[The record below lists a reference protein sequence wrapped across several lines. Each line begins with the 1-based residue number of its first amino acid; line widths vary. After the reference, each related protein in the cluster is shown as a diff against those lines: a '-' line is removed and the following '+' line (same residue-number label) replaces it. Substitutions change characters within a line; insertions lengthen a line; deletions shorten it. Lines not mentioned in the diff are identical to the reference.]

1 MSPKNLLSRITLTND
16 LIIHPQKK
24 ALHALK
30 SPKPEVEKPIAKRPA
45 DARDAR
51 EVARKLIKSG
61 AIQAI
66 QKPLKQ
72 DQQFKR
78 PKLHIEKKPDRSL
91 DSPQVPS
98 TYQPYSAA
106 HGDSSASP
114 MHTPNSPFDDKETGR
129 PLPNLY
135 QQFASERDR
144 EERGHGHDS
153 NANAGGATPGG
164 PSGPSG
170 GAPGGGPA
178 TPGRFDRP
186 RTGNTIYVA
195 GKQVTEEY
203 LKKHFSSHGMIVNV
217 SMEIEKG
224 RGFITFTKP
233 ESAEKAIAEMHGKN
247 VGGIQLQVQLARRQP
262 QIEPINEAS
271 SSAAWST
278 IATNNSQKGS
288 LKDKREQVVY
298 DDCF

>member
-1 MSPKNLLSRITLTND
+1 M
-16 LIIHPQKK
+16 
-24 ALHALK
+24 
-30 SPKPEVEKPIAKRPA
+30 
-45 DARDAR
+45 
-51 EVARKLIKSG
+51 IKSG

-66 QKPLKQ
+66 QKPQSKQ

-78 PKLHIEKKPDRSL
+78 PKLHIEKKPERSL
-91 DSPQVPS
+91 DSPQVS
-98 TYQPYSAA
+98 AYQPYSAT

-114 MHTPNSPFDDKETGR
+114 LHTPNSPAYDKETGR
-129 PLPNLY
+129 TPNLY

-144 EERGHGHDS
+144 EERGFSAVDKKDVAGP
-153 NANAGGATPGG
+153 AGGPKTG
-164 PSGPSG
+164 
-170 GAPGGGPA
+170 
-178 TPGRFDRP
+178 DKP

-203 LKKHFSSHGMIVNV
+203 LKKHFSDYGMIVNV

-224 RGFITFTKP
+224 RGFITFTKT

-247 VGGIQLQVQLARRQP
+247 VAGIQLQVQLARRQP

>member
-1 MSPKNLLSRITLTND
+1 M
-16 LIIHPQKK
+16 
-24 ALHALK
+24 
-30 SPKPEVEKPIAKRPA
+30 
-45 DARDAR
+45 
-51 EVARKLIKSG
+51 
-61 AIQAI
+61 
-66 QKPLKQ
+66 
-72 DQQFKR
+72 
-78 PKLHIEKKPDRSL
+78 
-91 DSPQVPS
+91 PS

-106 HGDSSASP
+106 HGESSASP
-114 MHTPNSPFDDKETGR
+114 LHTPNSPYDEKSR

-144 EERGHGHDS
+144 EERGESSGTG
-153 NANAGGATPGG
+153 AAAGTPSTLPGAGVT
-164 PSGPSG
+164 
-170 GAPGGGPA
+170 GPA
-178 TPGRFDRP
+178 AGRFDKP

-203 LKKHFSSHGMIVNV
+203 LKKHFSAHGMIVNV

-233 ESAEKAIAEMHGKN
+233 ESAERAIAEMHGKN

>member
-1 MSPKNLLSRITLTND
+1 
-16 LIIHPQKK
+16 
-24 ALHALK
+24 
-30 SPKPEVEKPIAKRPA
+30 
-45 DARDAR
+45 
-51 EVARKLIKSG
+51 
-61 AIQAI
+61 
-66 QKPLKQ
+66 
-72 DQQFKR
+72 
-78 PKLHIEKKPDRSL
+78 
-91 DSPQVPS
+91 
-98 TYQPYSAA
+98 
-106 HGDSSASP
+106 
-114 MHTPNSPFDDKETGR
+114 MHTPNSPFDEKEPGR

-135 QQFASERDR
+135 QQIATERDR
-144 EERGHGHDS
+144 EERGYDPS
-153 NANAGGATPGG
+153 ATTSPGG
-164 PSGPSG
+164 IAGSL
-170 GAPGGGPA
+170 GGPGA
-178 TPGRFDRP
+178 AGRFDKP

-203 LKKHFSSHGMIVNV
+203 LKKHFSVHGMIVNV

-247 VGGIQLQVQLARRQP
+247 IGGIQLQVQLARRQP

>member
-1 MSPKNLLSRITLTND
+1 M
-16 LIIHPQKK
+16 
-24 ALHALK
+24 
-30 SPKPEVEKPIAKRPA
+30 
-45 DARDAR
+45 
-51 EVARKLIKSG
+51 
-61 AIQAI
+61 
-66 QKPLKQ
+66 
-72 DQQFKR
+72 
-78 PKLHIEKKPDRSL
+78 EKKSDRLL
-91 DSPQVPS
+91 DIPQAS
-98 TYQPYSAA
+98 TYQPYSAT

-114 MHTPNSPFDDKETGR
+114 LHTPNAPAFDKDSGR
-129 PLPNLY
+129 TPNLY

-144 EERGHGHDS
+144 EERGHGEKKEVTGGGS
-153 NANAGGATPGG
+153 GGLSGVAGGAQ
-164 PSGPSG
+164 
-170 GAPGGGPA
+170 
-178 TPGRFDRP
+178 RFDKP
-186 RTGNTIYVA
+186 RSGHTIFVA

-203 LKKHFSSHGMIVNV
+203 LKKHFSAYGMIVNV

-233 ESAEKAIAEMHGKN
+233 ESAEKAIAEMHSKN